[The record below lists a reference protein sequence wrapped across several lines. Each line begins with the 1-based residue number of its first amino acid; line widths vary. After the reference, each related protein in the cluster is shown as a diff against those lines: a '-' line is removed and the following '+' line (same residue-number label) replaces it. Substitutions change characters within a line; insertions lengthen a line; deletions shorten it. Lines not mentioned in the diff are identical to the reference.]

1 MEFLNF
7 GNRIKPL
14 VNFDTFEQPVNE
26 YKQVGR
32 FTIKKGEMVTTS
44 VMKIKFSQLNGKRFY
59 FPNGVLS
66 LPYGHPSLR
75 ETNDFKKEKGQ
86 KIEDYFWEE
95 KENLLKMEKRA
106 LKNTSR
112 LDILNQILNQEPKI
126 VNLNAKDNFSALY
139 PTKIK
144 ENIQNI
150 VLSAEWMK
158 QNFHL
163 MGNLKEISLLLVE
176 LVALKLLS

>member
-1 MEFLNF
+1 MEFLSF
-7 GNRIKPL
+7 GNRNKPL

-26 YKQVGR
+26 HKQVGR
-32 FTIKKGEMVTTS
+32 FTVKKGEMVTTS
-44 VMKIKFSQLNGKRFY
+44 VMKTKFSQLSDKRFC

-66 LPYGHPSLR
+66 LPYEYPSLR
-75 ETNDFKKEKGQ
+75 ETDDFKKEKGQ

-126 VNLNAKDNFSALY
+126 VNLNAKDNFSVLY
-139 PTKIK
+139 PTKILK
-144 ENIQNI
+144 NIQNF

-158 QNFHL
+158 
-163 MGNLKEISLLLVE
+163 
-176 LVALKLLS
+176 